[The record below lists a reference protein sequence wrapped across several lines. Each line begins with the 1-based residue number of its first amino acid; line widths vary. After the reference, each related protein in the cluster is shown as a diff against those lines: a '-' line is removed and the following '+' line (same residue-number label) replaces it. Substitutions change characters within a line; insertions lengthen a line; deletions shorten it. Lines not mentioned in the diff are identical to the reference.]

1 MRTAP
6 FIRFFRTEQCA
17 YHPSVTL
24 DYLGGV
30 NNRKF
35 KQHCATKLLDGA
47 ASASVR
53 KPETNSTRERK
64 CNFKFGNQG
73 REQGVWE
80 NPGAQLS

>member
-35 KQHCATKLLDGA
+35 KQHCATKLLVGA

-53 KPETNSTRERK
+53 QSPRQTPLVR
-64 CNFKFGNQG
+64 GNAILSLGIKEESKGSG
-73 REQGVWE
+73 RTQVH
-80 NPGAQLS
+80 N